1 MGADISKFE
10 AVQLQPL
17 PQPIAAI
24 DPRFCLQ
31 QPVSLL
37 IKEKIF
43 SFSGDDFSIKDATT
57 GQVYFKV
64 DGRAF
69 MSLREKKTFLDAYG
83 QPIMNMKQQLMAFVP
98 NHSLY
103 YGNDSKNKILDIRA
117 HFTLMKPKL
126 TVTFTDK
133 NNGIK
138 CEIGLKGNWLARR
151 SLIWIDI
158 GCKGVEN
165 RIFIAKVT
173 SPILTGR
180 NMFFDKQDYL
190 LTVVPGM
197 DIALLVAVCVALD
210 ERSRDK

>member
-1 MGADISKFE
+1 MGGDISKFE

-17 PQPIAAI
+17 PHPIAAV
-24 DPRFCLQ
+24 DQRFCLQ

-64 DGRAF
+64 DGRALL
-69 MSLREKKTFLDAYG
+69 SLREKKTFLDAYG
-83 QPIMNMKQQLMAFVP
+83 QPIMNMKQQLLAFVP
-98 NHSLY
+98 NHTLY
-103 YGNDSKNKILDIRA
+103 YGNDSQNKILDIRA

-126 TVTFTDK
+126 SVNFTDK
-133 NNGIK
+133 ISGIP

-158 GCKGVEN
+158 GCKGEAN
-165 RIFIAKVT
+165 RIFVAKVT
-173 SPILTGR
+173 SPLLTGR
-180 NMFFDKQDYL
+180 TVFFDKSDYL
-190 LTVVPGM
+190 LTVMPGI
-197 DIALLVAVCVALD
+197 DIALLVAICVALD